1 MNNKQISI
9 VAVIAL
15 AAGLAVAQFLH
26 KPDGEPETAPAAEVI
41 GAMPQQMVEFSL
53 PDTDGKQ
60 RSISEWKGKTILLN
74 FWATWCPPCREEVPL
89 LVEAHEKYKKSGFV
103 VVSVAID
110 KKQDIQ
116 NFIDSYFIN
125 YPVLVNE
132 IDNTHLMAKY
142 GNRIATLPYSVM
154 IAPDGRIIANKK
166 GAYKRDELYA
176 ILVKMFGKG

>member
-1 MNNKQISI
+1 MNNKQIAI
-9 VAVIAL
+9 VAAIAL
-15 AAGLAVAQFLH
+15 AAGLAAAQLLNR
-26 KPDGEPETAPAAEVI
+26 PDTEPAPAAGVI
-41 GAMPQQMVEFSL
+41 GAMPEQMVEFSL

-60 RSISEWKGKTILLN
+60 RNISEWKGKTILLN

-89 LVEAHEKYKKSGFV
+89 LVEAHEKYKKAGFV

-110 KKQDIQ
+110 KKQDIE

-132 IDNTHLMAKY
+132 TDNTHLMARY
-142 GNRIATLPYSVM
+142 GNRIATLPYSVI

-176 ILVKMFGKG
+176 ILVKMFGKA